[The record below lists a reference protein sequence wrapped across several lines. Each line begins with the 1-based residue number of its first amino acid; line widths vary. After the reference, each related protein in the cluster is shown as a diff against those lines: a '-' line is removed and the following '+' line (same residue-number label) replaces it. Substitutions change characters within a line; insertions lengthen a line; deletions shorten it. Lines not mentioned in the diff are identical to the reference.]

1 MNIEQQ
7 ILLDVPKTTAPLR
20 LKVGKDIA
28 SYKRLEA
35 GKPYKVHLRD
45 ARTGRCVATVFAGR
59 KVAERIAL
67 CVNGDGVFQVNKE
80 NASEREEP

>member
-28 SYKRLEA
+28 SYRRLEA
-35 GKPYKVHLRD
+35 GRPYKVHLRD

-67 CVNGDGVFQVNKE
+67 CVNGDGAFQNDKAKPDEKE
-80 NASEREEP
+80 ES